1 MSGRRGGLGNGLPQA
16 RVSSTFAVRAKRFCK
31 TPRRRAPL
39 EKTPCPR
46 NASQSEEASPTR
58 RQKIFYRPKKI
69 DARPFPRDRRLMKS
83 ARQKRVF
90 PEKHSSCHHIFYEH
104 IISHSISMPGTLLLT
119 HAVTLHP
126 PCGEKVSAS
135 VVLLC
140 PSRSSTESFQNVK
153 TKKYHGDA
161 TNLFFHNLIFPCVTI
176 FFHDIVGCLYHLCS
190 QGVQRAEP
198 ARPCLNKS
206 GPAPLQ
212 SRFGPC
218 ASPFRSR
225 KSGEKK
231 CPSAEQACSP
241 N

>member
-1 MSGRRGGLGNGLPQA
+1 MVCLRPAFRQRSPSGQNA
-16 RVSSTFAVRAKRFCK
+16 SAKRRAGELPSK
-31 TPRRRAPL
+31 KRPAPEMHRRVRKL
-39 EKTPCPR
+39 
-46 NASQSEEASPTR
+46 R
-58 RQKIFYRPKKI
+58 RPGAKKFFTDRKKI